1 MKKFK
6 QLLCLALALTISA
19 SLLAACGQKNN
30 GGSKDSD
37 EKVLTYAVEGG
48 SAGEEIALE
57 KGWKVTTLEDQ
68 AAALMEVASGTS
80 DAAIIDLLMA
90 GAMIGEGTS
99 YPDLT
104 YTDRLTEEEYGIG
117 CRKGSDLAQY
127 INCVLGDAYQS
138 GTMQKLAQQYGITE
152 ELLVPQQ
159 ESTFTTGEDSDVS
172 YIQQKGTLVVGITEF
187 APMDY
192 KDENG
197 QWIGFDADLAKLVA
211 ERLGVEIQFV
221 VIDWGQKIN
230 ELDSKA
236 IDVVWNGMTLTDEVL
251 SSMSC
256 SNAYCNNAQVVVLP
270 ADVAENYPDAAS
282 MADLTFAV
290 ESGSAGKTQA
300 EENGFTYTEVVDQA
314 TAVLEVSS
322 GTADAAIIDSLMA
335 GAMVGEGT
343 SYADLT
349 YTIQLNTEEY
359 GVGFRKGSDAA
370 AALNEF
376 FRQQWESGA
385 MQALAEQYGVQAA
398 LIEQK

>member
-159 ESTFTTGEDSDVS
+159 EGTFTTGEDSDVS

-236 IDVVWNGMTLTDEVL
+236 IDVVWNGMTLTDAVQET
-251 SSMSC
+251 MEC
-256 SNAYCNNAQVVVLP
+256 SNAYCNNAQVVV
-270 ADVAENYPDAAS
+270 
-282 MADLTFAV
+282 T
-290 ESGSAGKTQA
+290 K
-300 EENGFTYTEVVDQA
+300 
-314 TAVLEVSS
+314 
-322 GTADAAIIDSLMA
+322 
-335 GAMVGEGT
+335 
-343 SYADLT
+343 
-349 YTIQLNTEEY
+349 
-359 GVGFRKGSDAA
+359 
-370 AALNEF
+370 
-376 FRQQWESGA
+376 
-385 MQALAEQYGVQAA
+385 
-398 LIEQK
+398 